1 MRRCDTNIVQ
11 KMQRFSSSFAI
22 SSSIP
27 SVAPTRKPS
36 FAHHARQQKQ
46 HHQQKVSFSS
56 RRART
61 FLLRASSSSSSSSSS
76 DSDSNDVADEASAR
90 RRVTSS
96 ESGSS
101 VDALDAVIASSA
113 EANETN
119 ARSENARTSTTTTT
133 TSFSKDV
140 LDVCSKG
147 YDFALRAIDE
157 KLDLAIKLDPATGE
171 LLPEDD
177 ERSINLRQQKGLE
190 EEKFAIDV
198 LECLA
203 SSSSSSS
210 GAANGGEENEKRVRA
225 FARGQQVPKRSYAL
239 AELKLNDIDP
249 SKLLAPTENT
259 ITEIKKKLGFAVGAL
274 VIAGAIA
281 TSGEDVGAAPFQA
294 IKTFVFL
301 SFLLAYDAVALNA
314 GAQNLV
320 LDFVANLTSEE
331 YKTRLRRHEA
341 GHFLVAYLT
350 GVLPKGYTL
359 SSLDAFKR
367 FGRLNVQAGTLFC
380 DGQFQNEIKRGKI
393 TSTSVGRFACVAL
406 AGVCAEYAKYGNSEG
421 GAADIQQLD
430 QLFNAL
436 QFSQKKSDDEVRW
449 ATLNTMAIV
458 RRHEGLVDELARMMG
473 SGESTAKL
481 ISIIEARL
489 ANLDAKDI

>member
-1 MRRCDTNIVQ
+1 MSPETETKTTKPDTN
-11 KMQRFSSSFAI
+11 RTAFS
-22 SSSIP
+22 
-27 SVAPTRKPS
+27 
-36 FAHHARQQKQ
+36 
-46 HHQQKVSFSS
+46 
-56 RRART
+56 
-61 FLLRASSSSSSSSSS
+61 
-76 DSDSNDVADEASAR
+76 E
-90 RRVTSS
+90 
-96 ESGSS
+96 
-101 VDALDAVIASSA
+101 
-113 EANETN
+113 
-119 ARSENARTSTTTTT
+119 
-133 TSFSKDV
+133 DV
-140 LDVCSKG
+140 LAVCSKG
-147 YDFALRAIDE
+147 YDFALQSLDK

-171 LLPEDD
+171 LLSDD
-177 ERSINLRQQKGLE
+177 NEQSVNLRQQKGLE

-203 SSSSSSS
+203 SSS
-210 GAANGGEENEKRVRA
+210 GNAGGEENKQRIRA

-259 ITEIKKKLGFAVGAL
+259 ITEIKKKLGVAVGAL
-274 VIAGAIA
+274 VIVGAIV

-367 FGRLNVQAGTLFC
+367 FGRLNVQAGTLIC
-380 DGQFQNEIKRGKI
+380 DGQFQNEVKRGKI

-473 SGESTAKL
+473 TGESTAKL

-489 ANLDAKDI
+489 ANVAEKDI

>member
-1 MRRCDTNIVQ
+1 M
-11 KMQRFSSSFAI
+11 
-22 SSSIP
+22 
-27 SVAPTRKPS
+27 
-36 FAHHARQQKQ
+36 
-46 HHQQKVSFSS
+46 
-56 RRART
+56 
-61 FLLRASSSSSSSSSS
+61 
-76 DSDSNDVADEASAR
+76 
-90 RRVTSS
+90 
-96 ESGSS
+96 
-101 VDALDAVIASSA
+101 DALDAVMMSP
-113 EANETN
+113 ETETKTTKPDTN
-119 ARSENARTSTTTTT
+119 RTAFSE
-133 TSFSKDV
+133 DV
-140 LDVCSKG
+140 LAVCSKG
-147 YDFALRAIDE
+147 YDFARCN
-157 KLDLAIKLDPATGE
+157 
-171 LLPEDD
+171 
-177 ERSINLRQQKGLE
+177 RSIKVRLGHKARSGDRRSCCSDDNEQSKFETTKGLE

-203 SSSSSSS
+203 SFSSSSSS
-210 GAANGGEENEKRVRA
+210 NDGAGEQKRIRA

-259 ITEIKKKLGFAVGAL
+259 ITEIKKKLGVAVGAL
-274 VIAGAIA
+274 VIVGAIV

-380 DGQFQNEIKRGKI
+380 DGQFQNEVKRGKI

-421 GAADIQQLD
+421 GAGYSAVGSTVQRVTVFAKEIGRRSQMGDVEYD
-430 QLFNAL
+430 GHCEETRR
-436 QFSQKKSDDEVRW
+436 FSGRVGENDGNRER
-449 ATLNTMAIV
+449 A
-458 RRHEGLVDELARMMG
+458 RR
-473 SGESTAKL
+473 S
-481 ISIIEARL
+481 
-489 ANLDAKDI
+489 

>member
-1 MRRCDTNIVQ
+1 
-11 KMQRFSSSFAI
+11 
-22 SSSIP
+22 
-27 SVAPTRKPS
+27 
-36 FAHHARQQKQ
+36 
-46 HHQQKVSFSS
+46 
-56 RRART
+56 
-61 FLLRASSSSSSSSSS
+61 
-76 DSDSNDVADEASAR
+76 
-90 RRVTSS
+90 
-96 ESGSS
+96 

-113 EANETN
+113 ETIETN
-119 ARSENARTSTTTTT
+119 ARTSTTTT

-203 SSSSSSS
+203 SSSSSA
-210 GAANGGEENEKRVRA
+210 GAANGGEENNKRIRA

-274 VIAGAIA
+274 VILGAIV

>member
-1 MRRCDTNIVQ
+1 MRAIGHDFDGTPDERVRCFRIFTLVTRVVHNLTFPMASTLLVAAPTLRTSKHNETKINKEVQ
-11 KMQRFSSSFAI
+11 SFFSSSA
-22 SSSIP
+22 
-27 SVAPTRKPS
+27 
-36 FAHHARQQKQ
+36 
-46 HHQQKVSFSS
+46 FSRNEK
-56 RRART
+56 RRLRT
-61 FLLRASSSSSSSSSS
+61 SLLCASSSSPADDDETSSSKSSS
-76 DSDSNDVADEASAR
+76 ALPPTPG
-90 RRVTSS
+90 TSM
-96 ESGSS
+96 
-101 VDALDAVIASSA
+101 DALDAVMMSP
-113 EANETN
+113 ETETKTTKPDTN
-119 ARSENARTSTTTTT
+119 RTAFSE
-133 TSFSKDV
+133 DV
-140 LDVCSKG
+140 LAVCSKG
-147 YDFALRAIDE
+147 YDFALQSLDK

-171 LLPEDD
+171 LLSDD
-177 ERSINLRQQKGLE
+177 NEQSVNLRQQKGLE

-203 SSSSSSS
+203 SSS
-210 GAANGGEENEKRVRA
+210 GNAGGEENKQRIRA

-259 ITEIKKKLGFAVGAL
+259 ITEIKKKLGVAVGAL
-274 VIAGAIA
+274 VIVGAIV

-380 DGQFQNEIKRGKI
+380 DGQFQNEVKRGKI

-473 SGESTAKL
+473 TGESTAKL

-489 ANLDAKDI
+489 ANVAEKDI

>member
-1 MRRCDTNIVQ
+1 MLTIGHDFDGTPDERVRCFRIFTLVTRVLHNSFPMASTLLVAAPTLRTSKHNETKINKEVQ
-11 KMQRFSSSFAI
+11 RFFSSSA
-22 SSSIP
+22 
-27 SVAPTRKPS
+27 
-36 FAHHARQQKQ
+36 
-46 HHQQKVSFSS
+46 FSRNEK
-56 RRART
+56 RRLRT
-61 FLLRASSSSSSSSSS
+61 SLLRASSSSSANDDETSSSKSS
-76 DSDSNDVADEASAR
+76 SALPPTPG
-90 RRVTSS
+90 TSM
-96 ESGSS
+96 
-101 VDALDAVIASSA
+101 DALDAVMMSP
-113 EANETN
+113 ETETKTTKPDTN
-119 ARSENARTSTTTTT
+119 RTAFSE
-133 TSFSKDV
+133 DV
-140 LDVCSKG
+140 LAVCSKG
-147 YDFALRAIDE
+147 YDFALQSLDK

-171 LLPEDD
+171 LLSDD
-177 ERSINLRQQKGLE
+177 NEQSVNLRQQKGLE

-203 SSSSSSS
+203 SSS
-210 GAANGGEENEKRVRA
+210 GNGGGEENKQRIRA

-259 ITEIKKKLGFAVGAL
+259 ITEIKKKLGVAVGAL
-274 VIAGAIA
+274 VIVGAIV

-380 DGQFQNEIKRGKI
+380 DGQFQNEVKRGKI

-473 SGESTAKL
+473 TGESTAKL

-489 ANLDAKDI
+489 ANVAEKDI

>member
-1 MRRCDTNIVQ
+1 MRTIGHDFDGTPDERVRCFRIFTLVTRVLHNLTFPMASTLLVAAPTLRTSKHNETKINKEVQ
-11 KMQRFSSSFAI
+11 RFFSSSA
-22 SSSIP
+22 
-27 SVAPTRKPS
+27 
-36 FAHHARQQKQ
+36 
-46 HHQQKVSFSS
+46 FSRNEK
-56 RRART
+56 RRLRT
-61 FLLRASSSSSSSSSS
+61 SLLCASSSSPADDDETSSSKSSS
-76 DSDSNDVADEASAR
+76 ALPPG
-90 RRVTSS
+90 TSM
-96 ESGSS
+96 
-101 VDALDAVIASSA
+101 DALDAVMMSP
-113 EANETN
+113 ETETKTTKPDTN
-119 ARSENARTSTTTTT
+119 RTAFSE
-133 TSFSKDV
+133 DV
-140 LDVCSKG
+140 LAVCSKG
-147 YDFALRAIDE
+147 YDFALQSLDK

-171 LLPEDD
+171 LLSDD
-177 ERSINLRQQKGLE
+177 NEQSVNLRQQKGLE

-203 SSSSSSS
+203 SSS
-210 GAANGGEENEKRVRA
+210 GNGGGEENKQRIRA

-259 ITEIKKKLGFAVGAL
+259 ITEIKKKLGVAVGAL
-274 VIAGAIA
+274 VIVGAIV

-380 DGQFQNEIKRGKI
+380 DGQFQNEVKRGKI

-473 SGESTAKL
+473 TGESTAKL

-489 ANLDAKDI
+489 ANVAEKDI

>member
-1 MRRCDTNIVQ
+1 MGLV
-11 KMQRFSSSFAI
+11 
-22 SSSIP
+22 
-27 SVAPTRKPS
+27 VAPSALLVVAPGS
-36 FAHHARQQKQ
+36 
-46 HHQQKVSFSS
+46 KVSTKWKRGATRLPSPS
-56 RRART
+56 ANDRKRRLRT
-61 FLLRASSSSSSSSSS
+61 FHLCASSSSSSSSSS
-76 DSDSNDVADEASAR
+76 SASPSRNNDESSKPSPLGTSLHGSDDITSNTE
-90 RRVTSS
+90 TS
-96 ESGSS
+96 ETEN
-101 VDALDAVIASSA
+101 A
-113 EANETN
+113 TN
-119 ARSENARTSTTTTT
+119 ATET
-133 TSFSKDV
+133 FSRDV

-147 YDFALRAIDE
+147 YDFALLEIDK

-171 LLPEDD
+171 LLPDD
-177 ERSINLRQQKGLE
+177 NEQTIGTRQQKGLE

-203 SSSSSSS
+203 SSSR
-210 GAANGGEENEKRVRA
+210 GAENKRIRA

-259 ITEIKKKLGFAVGAL
+259 ITDIKKKLGFVIGVL
-274 VIAGAIA
+274 VIMGAIV

-320 LDFVANLTSEE
+320 LDFIANLTSEE

-380 DGQFQNEIKRGKI
+380 DGQFQNEVKRGKI

-421 GAADIQQLD
+421 GAADIAQLD

-458 RRHEGLVDELARMMG
+458 RRHGGLVDELARMMG
-473 SGESTAKL
+473 TGESTAKL

-489 ANLDAKDI
+489 ANADEKDI

>member
-1 MRRCDTNIVQ
+1 MRAIGHDFDGTPDERVRCFRIFTLVTRVLHNLTFPMAATLLVAAPTLRTSKHNETKINKEVQ
-11 KMQRFSSSFAI
+11 RFFSSSA
-22 SSSIP
+22 
-27 SVAPTRKPS
+27 
-36 FAHHARQQKQ
+36 
-46 HHQQKVSFSS
+46 FSRNEK
-56 RRART
+56 RRLRT
-61 FLLRASSSSSSSSSS
+61 SLLCASSSSSADDDETSSSKSS
-76 DSDSNDVADEASAR
+76 SALPR
-90 RRVTSS
+90 TPGTSM
-96 ESGSS
+96 
-101 VDALDAVIASSA
+101 DALDAVMMSP
-113 EANETN
+113 ETEITTKTTN
-119 ARSENARTSTTTTT
+119 PDIKTFSE
-133 TSFSKDV
+133 DV
-140 LDVCSKG
+140 LAVCSKG
-147 YDFALRAIDE
+147 YDFALQSLDK

-171 LLPEDD
+171 LLSDD
-177 ERSINLRQQKGLE
+177 NEQSVNLRQQKGLE

-203 SSSSSSS
+203 SSS
-210 GAANGGEENEKRVRA
+210 GNGGGEDNKQRIRA

-259 ITEIKKKLGFAVGAL
+259 ITEIKKKLGVAVGAL
-274 VIAGAIA
+274 VIVGAIV

-380 DGQFQNEIKRGKI
+380 DGQFQNEVKRGKI

-473 SGESTAKL
+473 TGESTAKL

-489 ANLDAKDI
+489 ANVAEKDI

>member
-1 MRRCDTNIVQ
+1 M
-11 KMQRFSSSFAI
+11 
-22 SSSIP
+22 
-27 SVAPTRKPS
+27 
-36 FAHHARQQKQ
+36 
-46 HHQQKVSFSS
+46 
-56 RRART
+56 
-61 FLLRASSSSSSSSSS
+61 
-76 DSDSNDVADEASAR
+76 
-90 RRVTSS
+90 
-96 ESGSS
+96 
-101 VDALDAVIASSA
+101 DALDAVIASSA
-113 EANETN
+113 ETNETN
-119 ARSENARTSTTTTT
+119 ARTSTTTTTT

-203 SSSSSSS
+203 SSSSSSA
-210 GAANGGEENEKRVRA
+210 GAANGGEENNKRIRA

-274 VIAGAIA
+274 VIVGAIVM
-281 TSGEDVGAAPFQA
+281 SGEDVGAAPFQA